1 MSTRSTLFQTPT
13 IEIDQSRYEEL
24 IQKELKY
31 KQYKE
36 QATIEVIRIIE
47 GQDSEKA
54 TEESEEITVNKH
66 IYKKKATEV
75 EAFELRRGILPN
87 WFTSSKQIE
96 QISCGDTEG
105 LKIKIK
111 TYLGYEIAREGDFI
125 IKENNYIYAC
135 PKTLFK
141 ETYKKVEE

>member
-47 GQDSEKA
+47 GQDSE
-54 TEESEEITVNKH
+54 TVTTESEE
-66 IYKKKATEV
+66 
-75 EAFELRRGILPN
+75 
-87 WFTSSKQIE
+87 
-96 QISCGDTEG
+96 
-105 LKIKIK
+105 
-111 TYLGYEIAREGDFI
+111 
-125 IKENNYIYAC
+125 
-135 PKTLFK
+135 
-141 ETYKKVEE
+141 